1 MAGERPTTASAREPT
16 APLRVAALVYQV
28 SDERIGVTYVAPDG
42 DREEQWLVDVAS
54 VLPGLDELRAELN
67 DGMALARGR
76 VPRLRDFGSGWGRA
90 LLPEVMLA
98 DPPDVLVV
106 VPHAILHDV
115 PLHLVRGTDDGL
127 PLGCRAGVSYIS
139 SMSLFARCA
148 ARNPARSQ
156 DPTAWPPPTPRPRT
170 LAAGGADQLTGREGM
185 FRAVPL
191 MLADLFSGT
200 DLIDRQPPGMTRRTV
215 KDAVAAD
222 PDVLMLVAHG
232 IVDRGDHRMSGLL
245 LHEQQDAGW
254 WEIELAP
261 GRRAEFRDLPLVDGP
276 GLSNRG
282 EPVEL
287 LTASELEINAKL
299 NSELVMLLAC
309 SAGSGQVL
317 EGDEPASLAE
327 TVLRLGAV
335 SAVAALWDTDFAAT
349 RDWVA
354 AFFTA
359 WLNRG
364 YPKALA
370 ARHAMRQLYARV
382 GGERPDLCGALT
394 VRGDWV

>member
-1 MAGERPTTASAREPT
+1 MAGSVREPIG
-16 APLRVAALVYQV
+16 PLRVAALVYQV
-28 SDERIGVTYVAPDG
+28 SAERIGVTYLAPDG
-42 DREEQWLVDVAS
+42 DREDQWLADVAS

-76 VPRLRDFGSGWGRA
+76 VPRLRDFGSDWGRT
-90 LLPEVMLA
+90 LLPEVVLA

-115 PLHLVRGTDDGL
+115 PLHLVRGADGGP
-127 PLGCRAGVSYIS
+127 PLGCRTGVSYAS

-156 DPTAWPPPTPRPRT
+156 DPTMWPPPSPRPRT

-215 KDAVAAD
+215 KDAVAAE

-232 IVDRGDHRMSGLL
+232 IVDRSDHRMSGLL

-254 WEIELAP
+254 WGIELAP
-261 GRRAEFRDLPLVDGP
+261 GRMAEFRDLSLVDAP
-276 GLSNRG
+276 GVAIRG
-282 EPVEL
+282 EPAEL
-287 LTASELEINAKL
+287 LTASELEINANL
-299 NSELVMLLAC
+299 HSELVVLLAC

-327 TVLRLGAV
+327 TMLRLGAV

-354 AFFTA
+354 AFFAA
-359 WLNRG
+359 WLNWG